1 VWLGTFDTAEDAARA
16 YDAAAAERD
25 GASAVTN
32 FVQSTANEGLSCRPC
47 GRSAAKISFK
57 QPPTTMAADDYGEE
71 SLHQV
76 DDFLKDMESTDV
88 SY

>member
-25 GASAVTN
+25 GASAGTN
-32 FVQSTANEGLSCRPC
+32 FSQSTANEGFSCGPC

-57 QPPTTMAADDYGEE
+57 QPPKTIAADYGEE

-76 DDFLKDMESTDV
+76 DDFLKDMESSDV